1 MDYTSARRERR
12 GVPFDSAGAPGVF
25 FSPMK
30 ALVLKEYKKLSYEDA
45 ADPRPEP
52 DEVLVEVKACG
63 ICGSDVH
70 GMDGSTGR
78 RIPPVIM
85 GHEASGVI
93 VERGAAVGDWRVGDQ
108 VTFDSTVWC
117 GECWYCR
124 RGEVNLC
131 DNRRVLGVSCAEYR
145 RDGAFARYVA
155 IPQRIL
161 YRIPAGVGF
170 DRAAMVEPL
179 SIAFH
184 AVRLARPEVNDV
196 AVVVGAGMIGL
207 LILQVLKV
215 AGCGQVISADVDPSK
230 LKRALENGADAALD
244 PQVPGFSEQI
254 RERTSGRGAD
264 LAFEAVGVS
273 AALQTALGSV
283 RKGGRL
289 TLVGNVAPKVDL
301 ALQSAVTR
309 EIAML
314 GSCASQGEYP
324 ACLDLIALG
333 RVRLEALISAKAPL
347 SEGAFW
353 FDRLYKREPGL
364 MKVILT
370 P

>member
-1 MDYTSARRERR
+1 
-12 GVPFDSAGAPGVF
+12 
-25 FSPMK
+25 MK
-30 ALVLKEYKKLSYEDA
+30 ALVLREYKKLVLEDA
-45 ADPRPEP
+45 PDPSPKP

-70 GMDGSTGR
+70 GFDGSTGR

-93 VERGAAVGDWRVGDQ
+93 VERGVSAGSWRLGDE

-124 RGEVNLC
+124 RGEINLC
-131 DNRRVLGVSCAEYR
+131 ENRRVLGVSCAEYR

-155 IPQRIL
+155 IPHRIL
-161 YRIPAGVGF
+161 YRIPEGVGF
-170 DRAAMVEPL
+170 DRAALVEPL

-184 AVRLARPEVNDV
+184 AVRLARPEVNDS

-207 LILQVLKV
+207 MILQVLKA
-215 AGCGQVISADVDPSK
+215 AGCGQVISADVDASK

-244 PQVPGFSEQI
+244 PQAADFAEHV
-254 RERTSGRGAD
+254 RERTGGRGAD
-264 LAFEAVGVS
+264 LVFEAVGVS
-273 AALQTALGSV
+273 AAVQTAVASV

-301 ALQSAVTR
+301 ALQSVVTR
-309 EIAML
+309 EVAML
-314 GSCASQGEYP
+314 GSCASKGEYP
-324 ACLDLIALG
+324 ACLDLIAG
-333 RVRLEALISAKAPL
+333 GKVRVDSLISAKAPL
-347 SEGAFW
+347 SEGASW
-353 FDRLYKREPGL
+353 FERLYKHEAGL

>member
-1 MDYTSARRERR
+1 
-12 GVPFDSAGAPGVF
+12 
-25 FSPMK
+25 
-30 ALVLKEYKKLSYEDA
+30 
-45 ADPRPEP
+45 
-52 DEVLVEVKACG
+52 
-63 ICGSDVH
+63 VH
-70 GMDGSTGR
+70 GFDGSTGR

-93 VERGAAVGDWRVGDQ
+93 VERGASAGSWRLGDA

-124 RGEVNLC
+124 RGEINLC
-131 DNRRVLGVSCAEYR
+131 ENRRVLGVSCAEYR

-155 IPQRIL
+155 IPHRIL
-161 YRIPAGVGF
+161 YRIPEGVGF
-170 DRAAMVEPL
+170 DRAALVEPL

-184 AVRLARPEVNDV
+184 AVRLARPEVNDA

-207 LILQVLKV
+207 MILQVLKA
-215 AGCGQVISADVDPSK
+215 AGCGQVISADVDASK
-230 LKRALENGADAALD
+230 LKRALETGADAALD
-244 PQVPGFSEQI
+244 PQAADFAERV

-273 AALQTALGSV
+273 AAVQTAVASV

-301 ALQSAVTR
+301 ALQSVVTR
-309 EIAML
+309 EVAML
-314 GSCASQGEYP
+314 GSCASKGEYP
-324 ACLDLIALG
+324 ACLDLIAG
-333 RVRLEALISAKAPL
+333 GKVRVDSLISAKAPL
-347 SEGAFW
+347 SEGASW
-353 FDRLYKREPGL
+353 FERLYKHEAGL

>member
-1 MDYTSARRERR
+1 
-12 GVPFDSAGAPGVF
+12 
-25 FSPMK
+25 MK
-30 ALVLKEYKKLSYEDA
+30 ALVLREYKKLVYEDA
-45 ADPRPEP
+45 ADPRVQP

-70 GMDGSTGR
+70 GWDGSTGR
-78 RIPPVIM
+78 RIPPVVM

-93 VERGAAVGDWRVGDQ
+93 VERGAAAGEWRVGDP

-124 RGEVNLC
+124 RGEINLC
-131 DNRRVLGVSCAEYR
+131 DARRVLGVSCAEYR

-155 IPQRIL
+155 IPHRIL
-161 YRIPAGVGF
+161 YRIPDGVGF
-170 DRAAMVEPL
+170 ERAALVEPL

-184 AVRLARPEVNDV
+184 AVRLARPGVNEA

-207 LILQVLKV
+207 LIVQVLKV
-215 AGCGQVISADVDPSK
+215 AGCGQVIAADVDAGK
-230 LKRALENGADAALD
+230 LKRALDSGADAALD
-244 PQVPGFSEQI
+244 PAAEGFAGQV
-254 RERTSGRGAD
+254 RERTAGRGAD
-264 LAFEAVGVS
+264 LSFEAVGVS
-273 AALQTALGSV
+273 AAVQTALSSV

-289 TLVGNVAPKVDL
+289 VLVGNVAPKVDL

-314 GSCASQGEYP
+314 GSCGSQGEYP
-324 ACLDLIALG
+324 ACLDLIAGG
-333 RVRLEALISAKAPL
+333 RVKLDSLISARAPL
-347 SEGAFW
+347 SAGASW
-353 FDRLYKREPGL
+353 FERLYNREPGL
-364 MKVILT
+364 MKVILQ

>member
-1 MDYTSARRERR
+1 
-12 GVPFDSAGAPGVF
+12 
-25 FSPMK
+25 MK
-30 ALVLKEYKKLSYEDA
+30 ALVLREYKKLVYEDA
-45 ADPRPEP
+45 ADPRVQP

-70 GMDGSTGR
+70 GWDGSTGR
-78 RIPPVIM
+78 RIPPVVM

-93 VERGAAVGDWRVGDQ
+93 VERGAGAGDWRAGDP

-124 RGEVNLC
+124 RGEINLC
-131 DNRRVLGVSCAEYR
+131 EARRVLGVSCAEYR

-155 IPQRIL
+155 IPRRIL
-161 YRIPAGVGF
+161 YRIPDGVGF
-170 DRAAMVEPL
+170 DRAALVEPL

-184 AVRLARPEVNDV
+184 AVGLARPGVNDA

-215 AGCGQVISADVDPSK
+215 AGCGQVIVADVDAGK
-230 LKRALENGADAALD
+230 LKRALDSGADAALD
-244 PQVPGFSEQI
+244 PADAGFAEQV
-254 RERTSGRGAD
+254 RARTAGRGAD
-264 LAFEAVGVS
+264 LAFEAVGLS
-273 AALQTALGSV
+273 AAVQTALASV

-289 TLVGNVAPKVDL
+289 VLVGNIAPKVDL

-309 EIAML
+309 EVAML
-314 GSCASQGEYP
+314 GSCASKGEYP
-324 ACLDLIALG
+324 ACLDLIAAG
-333 RVRLEALISAKAPL
+333 RVKLDSLISATAPL
-347 SEGAFW
+347 SAGASW
-353 FDRLYKREPGL
+353 FERLYNREPGL
-364 MKVILT
+364 MKVILQ

>member
-1 MDYTSARRERR
+1 
-12 GVPFDSAGAPGVF
+12 
-25 FSPMK
+25 MK
-30 ALVLKEYKKLSYEDA
+30 ALVLKEYGKLVYEDA
-45 ADPRPEP
+45 ADPRIQP

-93 VERGAAVGDWRVGDQ
+93 VERGTAAGDWRVGEK

-124 RGEVNLC
+124 RGEINLC
-131 DNRRVLGVSCAEYR
+131 ENRRVLGVSCTEYR
-145 RDGAFARYVA
+145 RDGAFAGYIA
-155 IPQRIL
+155 IPHRIL
-161 YRIPAGVGF
+161 YHIPEGVGF

-184 AVRLARPEVNDV
+184 AVRLARPQVNDI

-207 LILQVLKV
+207 MILQVLRV
-215 AGCGQVISADVDPSK
+215 AGCGQIISADVDASK

-244 PQVPGFSEQI
+244 PQARDFAERI

-273 AALQTALGSV
+273 AAVQTAVASV

-289 TLVGNVAPKVDL
+289 ALVGNFAPKVAL
-301 ALQSAVTR
+301 ALQSVVTR
-309 EIAML
+309 EVALL
-314 GSCASQGEYP
+314 GSCGSQGEYP
-324 ACLDLIALG
+324 ACLDLIAGG
-333 RVRLEALISAKAPL
+333 RVRLDSLISAKAPL
-347 SEGAFW
+347 SEGASW
-353 FDRLYKREPGL
+353 FDRLYKKEPGL

>member
-1 MDYTSARRERR
+1 
-12 GVPFDSAGAPGVF
+12 
-25 FSPMK
+25 MK
-30 ALVLKEYKKLSYEDA
+30 ALVLREYRKLVYEDA
-45 ADPRPEP
+45 PDPRVQP

-70 GMDGSTGR
+70 GWDGSTGR
-78 RIPPVIM
+78 RIPPVVM

-93 VERGAAVGDWRVGDQ
+93 VERGAAAGEWRVGDP

-124 RGEVNLC
+124 RGEINLC
-131 DNRRVLGVSCAEYR
+131 DARRVLGVSCAEYR

-155 IPQRIL
+155 IPHRIL
-161 YRIPAGVGF
+161 YRIPDAVGF
-170 DRAAMVEPL
+170 ERAALVEPL

-184 AVRLARPEVNDV
+184 AVRLARPGVNEA

-215 AGCGQVISADVDPSK
+215 AGCGQVIVADVDAGK
-230 LKRALENGADAALD
+230 LKRAMDSGADAALD
-244 PQVPGFSEQI
+244 PSAEGFAEKV

-264 LAFEAVGVS
+264 LSFEAVGVS
-273 AALQTALGSV
+273 AAVHTALSSV

-314 GSCASQGEYP
+314 GSCGSQGEYP
-324 ACLDLIALG
+324 ACLDLIAGG
-333 RVRLEALISAKAPL
+333 RVKLDSLISAKAPL
-347 SEGAFW
+347 SAGASW
-353 FDRLYKREPGL
+353 FERLYNREPGL
-364 MKVILT
+364 MKVILQ

>member
-1 MDYTSARRERR
+1 
-12 GVPFDSAGAPGVF
+12 
-25 FSPMK
+25 MK
-30 ALVLKEYKKLSYEDA
+30 ALVLKQYGAFTYEEVP
-45 ADPRPEP
+45 DPRIQP

-78 RIPPVIM
+78 RVPPVIM

-93 VERGAAVGDWRVGDQ
+93 AERGAAAGSWRVGER

-124 RGEVNLC
+124 RGEINLC

-145 RDGAFARYVA
+145 RDGAFAKYVA
-155 IPQRIL
+155 IPHRIL
-161 YRIPAGVGF
+161 YRIPEGVGF
-170 DRAAMVEPL
+170 DKAAMVEPL
-179 SIAFH
+179 SVAFH
-184 AVRLARPEVNDV
+184 AVRLAQPLVNDA

-207 LILQVLKV
+207 MIIQVLKA
-215 AGCGQVISADVDPSK
+215 AGCGQVISADVDASK
-230 LKRALENGADAALD
+230 LKRALESGADVALD
-244 PQVPGFSEQI
+244 PQAADFAAQI

-273 AALQTALGSV
+273 AAVQSVVASV

-289 TLVGNVAPKVDL
+289 VLVGNVAPKVDL
-301 ALQSAVTR
+301 ALQSVVTR
-309 EIAML
+309 EIALL
-314 GSCASQGEYP
+314 GSCASRGDYP
-324 ACLDLIALG
+324 ACLDLIANG
-333 RVRLEALISAKAPL
+333 RVRMDSLISANAPL
-347 SEGAFW
+347 AEGASW
-353 FDRLYKREPGL
+353 FDRLHKREAGL
-364 MKVILT
+364 MKVILA